1 MKDPSAEKPQIDWK
15 KIGQASPAI
24 ERMVCHS
31 GDNAADVADKPDIS
45 SSQATATLDID
56 DTAVQDVEPNIDN
69 EDNNSSQEMKMAAKT
84 VGRVR
89 SLIQKRNDNI
99 VSRQPLNSNNNN
111 NNSESSNTPPAKRQ
125 EDVYSGLELLDT
137 DFLLSII
144 EDLQEDEENDVTM
157 RKICFNEMLRRDL
170 RNHIDS
176 QALEVYAVDSNR
188 SYGKEI
194 QSQAMMELAQRT
206 LGN

>member
-1 MKDPSAEKPQIDWK
+1 MKDSSEEKSRIDWK
-15 KIGQASPAI
+15 KIGHTSPAI

-31 GDNAADVADKPDIS
+31 EDDAAAVTDKPDVS
-45 SSQATATLDID
+45 SSQATATLNID
-56 DTAVQDVEPNIDN
+56 DMAVQDVDSNIN
-69 EDNNSSQEMKMAAKT
+69 DNNSSQEKKMAAKT

-89 SLIQKRNDNI
+89 SLIQKRNENI
-99 VSRQPLNSNNNN
+99 ISRQPLNGNNG
-111 NNSESSNTPPAKRQ
+111 NSTESSNTPPAKRQ
-125 EDVYSGLELLDT
+125 DDVYSGLELLDT

-144 EDLQEDEENDVTM
+144 EDLQENEGNDLTM

-176 QALEVYAVDSNR
+176 QALEVYAVDSNCN
-188 SYGKEI
+188 YGKDI